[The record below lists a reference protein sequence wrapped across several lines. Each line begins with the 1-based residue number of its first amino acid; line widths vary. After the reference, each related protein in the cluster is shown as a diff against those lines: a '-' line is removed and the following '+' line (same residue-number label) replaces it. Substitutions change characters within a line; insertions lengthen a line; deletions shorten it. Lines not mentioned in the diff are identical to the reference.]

1 MNIMSDP
8 RRVFITGTSAGF
20 GYEATKA
27 LAERGH
33 TVYATMRGVAG
44 KNSSKAH
51 ALESWAN
58 GGGHSVHILDVDVT
72 DETAVG
78 KAVAAAVELGGI
90 DVLINNAGVGMWGI
104 DAGFSTEQAQQIF
117 DTNLFGMMR
126 VNRAVVP
133 HFSEADKGLIVYVSS
148 ALGRIVFPFLAIYAA
163 SKFAVEGFAE
173 SASYELAP
181 QGIESVIVQ
190 PGGYGTTFLANSV
203 QPQSDVA
210 STYSSTAKMFEA
222 FNSAFEENAKAG
234 GVGDPSEVIEVLVEE
249 VERPAGD
256 RPLRRP
262 VGQQVMDAVGA
273 INQTSD
279 QVQGQLLSAFGLK

>member
-133 HFSEADKGLIVYVSS
+133 HFSEAGKGLIVYVSS

-163 SKFAVEGFAE
+163 SKFAVEGFCGE
-173 SASYELAP
+173 RELRAGATRHRERDRAAWWLRHDVSRELGATP
-181 QGIESVIVQ
+181 ERCGEHVQ
-190 PGGYGTTFLANSV
+190 LDRK
-203 QPQSDVA
+203 DV
-210 STYSSTAKMFEA
+210 
-222 FNSAFEENAKAG
+222 
-234 GVGDPSEVIEVLVEE
+234 
-249 VERPAGD
+249 
-256 RPLRRP
+256 
-262 VGQQVMDAVGA
+262 
-273 INQTSD
+273 
-279 QVQGQLLSAFGLK
+279 